1 MRRASLLLAMLVMG
15 CGTGVATVPS
25 PPASILPS
33 PPSASPP
40 PSLAASSGVGQI
52 VVAVDD
58 VNLAVTQRQLY
69 IENADGTDQHRLV
82 TSAADDNAPVISPD
96 GRTVLFDRI
105 PLGDAGGPS
114 KSFLVDVDGGNLR
127 ELDPGGCVTPCVAE
141 DVEGDAWSPDG
152 RSVVLTRV
160 EGDREGKLASIGL
173 VIIDVA
179 TRALR
184 TLTRHT
190 PADLVEDHSGGWSPD
205 GKHIVFQRIDNAL
218 TTQRSTLFS
227 FDLDADQELQLMP
240 WTVDAN
246 DPAWSPDGGL
256 IAFQSPGEAFEQDG
270 EQNIYVVKPDGTRR
284 QQLTAHLGLNS
295 DGREGTIHPSWSPD
309 GGQIAFGH
317 APASGNVGDLFVM
330 DRNGG
335 NLRVLAETPTINE
348 LGPDWGPAP

>member
-1 MRRASLLLAMLVMG
+1 MRRATLLLAFLVTG
-15 CGTGVATVPS
+15 CGTGAAAVPS
-25 PPASILPS
+25 PSASSVALPPLAS
-33 PPSASPP
+33 VMPSAS
-40 PSLAASSGVGQI
+40 ASSGSGLI

-58 VNLAVTQRQLY
+58 VNLAITQRQLY

-82 TSAADDNAPVISPD
+82 TSTADDNAPVISPD
-96 GRTVLFDRI
+96 GHTVLFDRI

-127 ELDPGGCVTPCVAE
+127 ELDPGGCATPCVAE

-179 TRALR
+179 TGALR

-190 PADLVEDHSGGWSPD
+190 PADLLEDHHGGWSPD

-218 TTQRSTLFS
+218 TSQRSTLFS

-240 WTVDAN
+240 WTVNAG

-256 IAFQSPGEAFEQDG
+256 IAFQSPSEAFEQDG
-270 EQNIYVVKPDGTRR
+270 EQNIYVVKPDGTGR

-295 DGREGTIHPSWSPD
+295 DGREATIHPSWSPD
-309 GGQIAFGH
+309 GAQIAFGH

-330 DRNGG
+330 DRDGG
-335 NLRVLAETPTINE
+335 NLHALAETPTINE